1 MKEGAGA
8 LGRIDRELDSLL
20 AEHGHKSVSEIV
32 GKIRFRRMSTRA
44 IDDGRRDL
52 LRFLRL

>member
-8 LGRIDRELDSLL
+8 LGRIDRELDSVL

-32 GKIRFRRMSTRA
+32 GRVSFTA
-44 IDDGRRDL
+44 
-52 LRFLRL
+52 